1 MFHEKHLRNFAS
13 CFWTK
18 TFLKLGVYKMSEIRT
33 TPFSAEET
41 ARMKQLYDPFVKY
54 GQTYLRTIPGNY
66 VFPAAYEKYK
76 DRLKNWQ
83 IRESDIYVLAFPKN
97 GTTWTQELVW
107 CVQNNCDLDA
117 AKATTLDNRVPF
129 LEFPVVLE
137 ITKDKLPF
145 TMEGY
150 FENMIKM
157 PQPRILKSHLPFS
170 LLPDDILVKSKAV
183 LCLRNPKDTVVSF
196 YHHAK
201 LVEQV
206 GYTGDFPTY
215 FELFMDGLTMWSSYF
230 DFMTEMWQKRD
241 HPNLCVLFFEEM
253 KRDQAPSIRKVARF
267 LDKNLT
273 DVQIDA
279 LVSHLSFKNFQRNPA
294 VNKEDLRDM
303 AFRDKDGVFIRKGEI
318 GDWKNYFNDDMNKR
332 MDEAIEKYLKPIG
345 LNFIYE

>member
-1 MFHEKHLRNFAS
+1 
-13 CFWTK
+13 
-18 TFLKLGVYKMSEIRT
+18 MSGIGTE
-33 TPFSAEET
+33 PFSVEEN
-41 ARMKQLYDPFVKY
+41 ARLGQLFDSFGNY
-54 GQTYLRTIPGNY
+54 GQQFVRTIPGNY
-66 VFPAAYEKYK
+66 VFPAGYENYK
-76 DRLKNWQ
+76 DRLKNWEIQ
-83 IRESDIYVLAFPKN
+83 EGDIYVLAYPKN

-107 CVQNNCDLDA
+107 CVQNNCDFDA
-117 AKATTLDNRVPF
+117 AKATILDSRVPF
-129 LEFPVVLE
+129 LEFPIVLD
-137 ITKDKLPF
+137 IIQDTLPF
-145 TMEGY
+145 TMESH

-170 LLPDDILVKSKAV
+170 LLPGDLLEKGKAV

-196 YHHAK
+196 YHHEK
-201 LVEQV
+201 LFEHH
-206 GYTGDFPTY
+206 GCTGDFPTY

-253 KRDQAPSIRKVARF
+253 KRDQEPSIRKVARF
-267 LDKNLT
+267 LDKDLT

-279 LVSHLSFKNFQRNPA
+279 LVRHLSFKNFKQNSA
-294 VNKEDLRDM
+294 VNKEDLRKM